1 VKNYRGA
8 DALAGVTIDTLEGLL
23 EGRAD
28 SYEIFFSRDDG
39 IGIEAQNG
47 AVDALKVRSNMG
59 VGLRVVLNGRQ
70 GFGFSSV
77 LEEDALRDMVE
88 KTLEGSRAASEDTF
102 LGFPTPQAQLERDL
116 DIYDDSFG
124 DCSEEEMIERALE
137 IEKSAKAE
145 DPRIARVR
153 KASYQESKLS
163 VRIINSNG
171 IDIKQSATFFSGNV
185 SAVAE
190 DKGEAEMGWEI
201 GLAHKRSL
209 IDPEKIGRGAA
220 QRALR
225 MLGARSPVTV
235 KCPAVME
242 NAVVMELLEALSSSF
257 LADNVHKGKSMLAG
271 KVGKKIAASPLN
283 IIDDGLLPGGWSTAL
298 FDGEGVPRSRTPL
311 VTGGVCEGYL
321 YDSYWAKRDSVTST
335 GNAAR
340 SRYKSMPAVGVT
352 NLYIEKGERTLDEL
366 IGEVSDGLFIT
377 ELLGAHTINS
387 VSGDFS
393 VGASGLRIEGGKP
406 CYPVRGMAISGN
418 LMDLF
423 SKVESCGSDL
433 RFIGSIG
440 APSILFS
447 ELEVSGS

>member
-1 VKNYRGA
+1 
-8 DALAGVTIDTLEGLL
+8 LAGFKIDTLKGLL

-39 IGIEAQNG
+39 ISIEAQDG
-47 AVDALKVRSNMG
+47 AVDALKVRSSMG
-59 VGLRVVLNGRQ
+59 VGLRAILNGRQ

-88 KTLEGSRAASEDTF
+88 KTLEGSTATAEDAF
-102 LGFPTPQAQLERDL
+102 LGFPTPQAQPEEAIGLS
-116 DIYDDSFG
+116 DDSFA
-124 DCSEEEMIERALE
+124 DCSEEEMIERALK
-137 IEKSAKAE
+137 IEESAKAE

-163 VRIINSNG
+163 VRVVNSNG
-171 IDIKQSATFFSGNV
+171 IDIKQSATFFSGSV

-190 DKGEAEMGWEI
+190 DKGEAEMGWEV
-201 GLAHKRSL
+201 GLAHKRSM
-209 IDPEKIGRGAA
+209 IDPEKIGRAA
-220 QRALR
+220 AERALR

-271 KVGKKIAASPLN
+271 KIGKKIAAGPLN

-298 FDGEGVPRSRTPL
+298 FDGEGVPRRRNPL
-311 VTGGVCEGYL
+311 VIGGVCEGYL
-321 YDSYWAKRDSVTST
+321 YDTYWAKRDSVAST
-335 GNAAR
+335 GNGAR

-377 ELLGAHTINS
+377 ELLGVHTINT

-393 VGASGLRIEGGKP
+393 VGASGLRIEGGKQG
-406 CYPVRGMAISGN
+406 YPVRGMAISGN

-447 ELEVSGS
+447 ELEASGS